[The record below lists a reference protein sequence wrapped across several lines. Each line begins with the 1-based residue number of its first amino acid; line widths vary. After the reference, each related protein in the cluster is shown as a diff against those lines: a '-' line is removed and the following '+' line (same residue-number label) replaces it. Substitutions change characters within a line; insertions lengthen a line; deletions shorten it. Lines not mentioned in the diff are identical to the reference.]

1 MNQEKANIHLTNW
14 DIVGVNPNDKNWSS
28 GDVFCFWANNIQSLI
43 GFALIASLYLIYDLN
58 FFIVLASS
66 LIAGSLVAFFA
77 SLIGQPSQK
86 YGLPFPVILRS
97 SFGVNGAR
105 YIAMLRG
112 IVGLFMFGI
121 QTFFISKSIGYL
133 IRILFFNIDDTILER
148 DYFLVFVMGMD
159 LIDWFSFLTSLIMQ
173 FYLFKQG
180 QNFIKFILN
189 FSAWFVYTG
198 LAIFIVILAGEN
210 SKEIINAFKLS
221 VKIENLVSKENVL
234 ALISITGTLFAFF
247 SIVIL
252 NIGDFSRYVKS
263 SSENLK
269 GNLSLIINLV
279 IFSCASVFIVL
290 GADIVMAKQ
299 QLEVEQL
306 LLNPTDIIGKIDNS
320 YLTVIAILF
329 ILVASG
335 SSNLIANYIPTQ
347 NSLLNFFPK
356 SLDKSSSGL
365 LIVILGLV
373 FGGLWLPILSQS
385 GVLSIIDTL
394 GSFFGPI
401 AGIIIA
407 DYYLIKNK
415 EYISKDIFS
424 DLKNGKYFY
433 SNGWQI
439 KGLYSMIIGFIFAA
453 STIWNVELRFLQSF
467 AWLIGAF
474 TSYLTYYLLASD

>member
-148 DYFLVFVMGMD
+148 DFFLVFVMGMD

-279 IFSCASVFIVL
+279 IFSFASVFIVL

-320 YLTVIAILF
+320 YLTIIAILF

-453 STIWNVELRFLQSF
+453 STIWNVEFRFLQSF